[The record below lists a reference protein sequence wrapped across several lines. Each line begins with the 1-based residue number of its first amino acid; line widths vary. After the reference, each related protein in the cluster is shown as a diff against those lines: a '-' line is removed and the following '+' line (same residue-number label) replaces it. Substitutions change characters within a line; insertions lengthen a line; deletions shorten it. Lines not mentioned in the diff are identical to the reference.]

1 MKGIGTMTKHYL
13 FEDLE
18 TGEEFIVGACDL
30 DEAKEIASDNFERP
44 KFQYQMSEFEAE
56 SSGLDEY

>member
-1 MKGIGTMTKHYL
+1 MTKHYL

-30 DEAKEIASDNFERP
+30 DEAKEIAAEYFEDP
-44 KFQYQMSEFEAE
+44 KFCYRMSEFEAE
-56 SSGLDEY
+56 TSGLDEY

>member
-1 MKGIGTMTKHYL
+1 MTKHYL

-30 DEAKEIASDNFERP
+30 NEAKEIASDNFERP
-44 KFQYQMSEFEAE
+44 KFQYRMSEFEAE